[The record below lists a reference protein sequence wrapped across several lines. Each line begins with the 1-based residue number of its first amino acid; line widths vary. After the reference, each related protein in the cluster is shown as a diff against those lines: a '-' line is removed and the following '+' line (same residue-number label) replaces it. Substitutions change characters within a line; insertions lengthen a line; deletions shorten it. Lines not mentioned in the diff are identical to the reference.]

1 MKQANLGLDVE
12 QLINRQSWLQAS
24 ARQLLE
30 ELRVLSIL
38 EPAGTVRAVGS
49 LELGL
54 MVWPDIDLEI
64 VTSGPPEAEAVLD
77 ILRDLVVVSGVQ
89 KINYADHRQ
98 SPGDGIPR
106 GVYLGPDIEYRGVQ
120 WQVDLWFVDAD
131 QAATRKRLA
140 DSYREALDDHSR
152 RTILDIKQVAA
163 ASDKYHRG
171 ISSVD
176 IYRAVLEEKADSV
189 DDFVAYLARSGREL

>member
-1 MKQANLGLDVE
+1 VKQANLGLDVE

-140 DSYREALDDHSR
+140 DSFRKALDDHSR
-152 RTILDIKQVAA
+152 RTILEIKQVAA

-176 IYRAVLEEKADSV
+176 IYRAVLEEKAESV